1 MGLPDLNTI
10 AEMVGLVAS
19 LIGIWEF
26 VRRSL
31 LKKTLSVL
39 GHFLK
44 KACLSSKKKLFSPWR
59 EPWGEATNLPKEP
72 AFVKFLTLQLGQP
85 IIIKEGPF
93 AGLKAA
99 FERPMMNGRV
109 AILLD
114 LLGRTTRLVLSETM
128 ISAP

>member
-31 LKKTLSVL
+31 LKKIQFSCRSLLEKLPFPGSSN
-39 GHFLK
+39 
-44 KACLSSKKKLFSPWR
+44 KA
-59 EPWGEATNLPKEP
+59 LPKEP
-72 AFVKFLTLQLGQP
+72 AFVKFLTLQPGQR

-109 AILLD
+109 AIVID

-128 ISAP
+128 ISVL